1 MLTSSLP
8 ASEQPIVPE
17 PTSTAPE
24 AQKSK
29 SVFALGIHKM
39 SNVVFRPPLE
49 PTVVRRASAK
59 RRPLLK
65 QTFQDVDAV
74 PISSASAS
82 SPGYAAGSHTNSSKT
97 STSNSNSPTTAL
109 NSPAKSSLDSLFRN
123 KDPNTVARNRGRYP
137 DLSPR
142 RTRRNPDLDASGTP
156 PSSPKANN
164 LDSTQELPPGRF
176 APSIATVE
184 RAAAAKIYLETYYNQ
199 HLASG
204 PSPRQMRQQ
213 ILETDLFNRARERGV
228 PLSAAET
235 QGVRARF
242 CRREGAYLRESRV
255 MKAKQLA
262 MFGGGGG
269 SGRRAE
275 RCPVSEYET
284 IKVLGKGSF
293 GVVRLVRDS
302 RKRQVYAMKVIRK
315 GKMLKT
321 SQEGHLRAER
331 DMLVA
336 SEGSR
341 W

>member
-1 MLTSSLP
+1 
-8 ASEQPIVPE
+8 
-17 PTSTAPE
+17 
-24 AQKSK
+24 
-29 SVFALGIHKM
+29 
-39 SNVVFRPPLE
+39 
-49 PTVVRRASAK
+49 
-59 RRPLLK
+59 
-65 QTFQDVDAV
+65 
-74 PISSASAS
+74 
-82 SPGYAAGSHTNSSKT
+82 
-97 STSNSNSPTTAL
+97 
-109 NSPAKSSLDSLFRN
+109 
-123 KDPNTVARNRGRYP
+123 
-137 DLSPR
+137 
-142 RTRRNPDLDASGTP
+142 
-156 PSSPKANN
+156 
-164 LDSTQELPPGRF
+164 
-176 APSIATVE
+176 
-184 RAAAAKIYLETYYNQ
+184 
-199 HLASG
+199 
-204 PSPRQMRQQ
+204 MRQQ

-242 CRREGAYLRESRV
+242 CRRESAYLRESRV

-269 SGRRAE
+269 GGSGRRAG
-275 RCPVSEYET
+275 RCQVSEYET

-302 RKRQVYAMKVIRK
+302 RKGQVYAMKVIRK